1 MEPPLKQIRFI
12 LGKYGRGSR
21 IRTHTG
27 GFGDRCATINTIPL
41 YVTINI
47 LAHIYIIIKIF
58 LKNY

>member
-47 LAHIYIIIKIF
+47 LAHI
-58 LKNY
+58 